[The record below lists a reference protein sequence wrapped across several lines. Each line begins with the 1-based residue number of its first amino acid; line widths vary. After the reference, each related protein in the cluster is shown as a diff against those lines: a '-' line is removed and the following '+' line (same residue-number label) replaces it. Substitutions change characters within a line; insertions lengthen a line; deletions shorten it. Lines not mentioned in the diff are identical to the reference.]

1 MTVLISK
8 TKTLKLKLM
17 FKRDFGPKHDIALSK
32 KIKNLEVNK
41 HSSKFS

>member
-32 KIKNLEVNK
+32 KIKNQLLCLKLYN
-41 HSSKFS
+41 